1 MQRRLILEFTKMNA
15 SGNDFVVIDNRF
27 YYFSHEELTGLAQR
41 LCQRRVGVGA
51 DGLLAFMP
59 PDDEQYDYRMKYYN
73 ADGTVGTMCGNGACC
88 LARFAQQAGFNA
100 STLRFESDAGMYTV
114 EPGQPG
120 ERVKLHVPDPQNI
133 RLHLTHPAPTNGAAA
148 IHYIWTGTEH
158 AVYFVDD
165 LQNAPVDSMGRK
177 VRRDDMFAPQGVNVN
192 FVKVTHAGT
201 KDSPAQIDVRTYEK
215 GVECETL
222 ACGTG
227 ALASAITAGLID
239 AIDTHE
245 AEVRMPGGSLGVG
258 YSSRGG
264 EVADVYLLGNVE
276 TVYRGTLEV

>member
-1 MQRRLILEFTKMNA
+1 MQRRLILEFTKMNG

-27 YYFSHEELTGLAQR
+27 YYFSHEELTGLAKR

-59 PDDEQYDYRMKYYN
+59 PDDEQFDYRMKYYN
-73 ADGTVGTMCGNGACC
+73 ADGSIGTMCGNGACC
-88 LARFAQQAGFNA
+88 LARFAQQAGFINP
-100 STLRFESDAGMYTV
+100 TLQFESDAGIYTV

-120 ERVKLHVPDPQNI
+120 ERVKLFVPDPQNI
-133 RLHLTHPAPTNGAAA
+133 RLNLVHPAPSNDAAS

-158 AVYFVDD
+158 AVHFVDD
-165 LQNAPVDSMGRK
+165 LNAAPVDTMGRV
-177 VRRDDMFAPQGVNVN
+177 VRNDEMFAPQGVNVN
-192 FVKVTHAGT
+192 FVQVAHSGT
-201 KDSPAQIDVRTYEK
+201 VDDPAQIDVRTYEK

-227 ALASAITAGLID
+227 AIASAITAGLTK
-239 AIDTHE
+239 AIDTTY
-245 AEVRMPGGSLGVG
+245 AEVHMPGGTLGVG
-258 YSSRGG
+258 YAVDNGAVSQ
-264 EVADVYLLGNVE
+264 VYLLGNVE